1 MTRTTLYNE
10 ILRIRKLIE
19 EESVSWGD
27 IIFLQEHQT
36 EIKNWFGDDLMLCQW
51 AGIDEE

>member
-1 MTRTTLYNE
+1 MTRTTLYKE

-19 EESVSWGD
+19 EEKVSYDD
-27 IIFLQEHQT
+27 ILFLQENQT
-36 EIKNWFGDDLMLCQW
+36 EVKNWFGDDLILCQW